1 MKYLFLVIFYSCIS
15 FADLSDGMPK
25 YTIQVFSHKEMK
37 VIHRNISKFRKYG
50 YAFSL
55 ETTIKCSEEKCESPF
70 LQTNRIYLNIFK
82 TKEDAFKYLKNLKKE
97 NPKLFNDAIVQNLV
111 E

>member
-1 MKYLFLVIFYSCIS
+1 MKYLLLIIFYRSIC
-15 FADLSDGMPK
+15 FADLSDGQPK
-25 YTIQVFSHKEMK
+25 YTIQVFSHKEIK
-37 VIHRNISKFRKYG
+37 VIHRQISKFRKYG

-55 ETTIKCSEEKCESPF
+55 ETTIKCTEAKCESPF
-70 LQTNRIYLNIFK
+70 LQTNRIYINIFN
-82 TKEDAFKYLKNLKKE
+82 TKEEASKFLKNLKNQ